1 MEGAGS
7 PVHRREVDGW
17 RNEKP
22 HPKGS
27 TDGHRQSDRAKLF
40 TPQGRGKGNS
50 GKAVSGYDP
59 DAIDKESRRKSGT
72 MDVEGSGGKNATER
86 NNRH

>member
-1 MEGAGS
+1 M
-7 PVHRREVDGW
+7 
-17 RNEKP
+17 
-22 HPKGS
+22 
-27 TDGHRQSDRAKLF
+27 
-40 TPQGRGKGNS
+40 GRGKGNS

-59 DAIDKESRRKSGT
+59 DAMDKESRIKSSTMDKESRIISGTMDKESRRISGTMDKESRIRSGT